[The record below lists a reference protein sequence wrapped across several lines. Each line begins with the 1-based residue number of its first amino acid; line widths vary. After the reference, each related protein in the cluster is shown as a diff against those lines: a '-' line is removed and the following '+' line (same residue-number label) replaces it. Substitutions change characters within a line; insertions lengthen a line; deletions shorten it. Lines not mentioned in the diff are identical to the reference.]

1 MEGAEEEHQLINR
14 EESQIGPSGRRRGLI
29 LTCRGSTTC
38 RHRTESDQP
47 AHDVCNGLAHW
58 LRIDLG
64 IGAEFDA
71 LEGALHLHVLVRI
84 VAFLVPELISK
95 QLGWS

>member
-1 MEGAEEEHQLINR
+1 M
-14 EESQIGPSGRRRGLI
+14 
-29 LTCRGSTTC
+29 
-38 RHRTESDQP
+38 
-47 AHDVCNGLAHW
+47 
-58 LRIDLG
+58 RIDLG

-95 QLGWS
+95 QLEVGLDVGCPPP